1 MSGQGIRAGNERPR
15 ARGFGG
21 LIYGRLSSVPA
32 WALWLLAALWSLPTT
47 GLLVD
52 SLRGRTNQVRRGFW
66 TVATDPSQLT
76 LDNYHSVLTR
86 GGATSMSDSLLSSFA
101 IAIPATVIPLALAGL
116 AAYAYAFIEF
126 RGREWLFIGTVSLMA
141 VPFQVS
147 LIPLLTLWVQ
157 GAHITIPFTART
169 LTVFPDLDVNMRGA
183 TGVWLTHT
191 GFAIPFAVFL
201 LHNAFARLPQ
211 SILESARIDGADHGT
226 TFRHVVV
233 PLTLPAF
240 ASLAI
245 LQFLFSWNDFLV
257 APIMMS
263 GSDPIGLPSTVRLAN
278 IAGEVSSA
286 GPEAAA
292 GTFVQIA
299 IPVTVFFA
307 LQRHIVRGLLT
318 GAVNG

>member
-1 MSGQGIRAGNERPR
+1 MPGQETRATDQRTIPLPV
-15 ARGFGG
+15 GG
-21 LIYGRLSSVPA
+21 WIYQRLTSVPA
-32 WALWLLAALWSLPTT
+32 WGLWFLAALWTLPT
-47 GLLVD
+47 GALLVD
-52 SLRGRTNQVRRGFW
+52 SFRGRTDQVRSGFW

-76 LDNYHSVLTR
+76 LDNYHSVLNR
-86 GGATSMSDSLLSSFA
+86 GGPVSMFDSLISSVG

-116 AAYAYAFIEF
+116 AAYAFAFIEF

-141 VPFQVS
+141 VPFQVA

-157 GAHITIPFTART
+157 GAHVTIPFTAKT
-169 LTVFPDLDVNMRGA
+169 LTVFPDLDVNMRGTMA
-183 TGVWLTHT
+183 VWLTHT
-191 GFAIPFAVFL
+191 GFAIPFAIFL
-201 LHNAFARLPQ
+201 LHNAFAQLPQ
-211 SILESARIDGADHGT
+211 SLLDTARIDGADHVT

-257 APIMMS
+257 ASTMTS
-263 GSDPIGLPSTVRLAN
+263 GADPINLPATVRLAN

-299 IPVTVFFA
+299 VPVIVFFA
-307 LQRHIVRGLLT
+307 LQRHIVRGLLA
-318 GAVNG
+318 GSVNG